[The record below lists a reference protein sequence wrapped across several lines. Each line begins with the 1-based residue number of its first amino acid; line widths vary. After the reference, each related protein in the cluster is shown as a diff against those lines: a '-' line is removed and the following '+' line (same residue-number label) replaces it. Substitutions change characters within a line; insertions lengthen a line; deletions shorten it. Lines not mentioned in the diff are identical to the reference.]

1 MTIKA
6 ITFDFWA
13 TLYKSKTVDY
23 AQRLLELKEEIE
35 QGSGTAYELE
45 QVKAAVRAARDTW
58 RQTWLEEHRTLGAD
72 EWLDVLLQALGT
84 ALGPADVLKIQRRL
98 ENSVLYDRPTL
109 VPEARGAL
117 TELSR
122 RYRLAIISDTGLTPG
137 RVLRQLLAEDEII
150 SYFNQLTFSDEVGH
164 SKPHPDAFLTTLRAL
179 GVTPAEAVH
188 VGDLLRTDVAGAQGV
203 GMRAVQYTGLS
214 QDDWIAAVDESARS
228 VVPDA
233 IIVSHTELKSLLQQ
247 WNGAKPA

>member
-1 MTIKA
+1 M
-6 ITFDFWA
+6 
-13 TLYKSKTVDY
+13 
-23 AQRLLELKEEIE
+23 
-35 QGSGTAYELE
+35 
-45 QVKAAVRAARDTW
+45 
-58 RQTWLEEHRTLGAD
+58 
-72 EWLDVLLQALGT
+72 
-84 ALGPADVLKIQRRL
+84 
-98 ENSVLYDRPTL
+98 
-109 VPEARGAL
+109 
-117 TELSR
+117 
-122 RYRLAIISDTGLTPG
+122 
-137 RVLRQLLAEDEII
+137 
-150 SYFNQLTFSDEVGH
+150 
-164 SKPHPDAFLTTLRAL
+164 TTLRAL